1 MNRRHDRSN
10 EIHRPRDNQEDLM
23 TISEA
28 ETTWVAHRLMIL
40 RGLERIEKELGNIN
54 QKIDEQDSHW
64 NREIADLRV
73 EIGMLKVKMAI
84 ISVIAAAVTSSIV
97 GTVVSLLIRGH

>member
-1 MNRRHDRSN
+1 MAVEEMN
-10 EIHRPRDNQEDLM
+10 
-23 TISEA
+23 
-28 ETTWVAHRLMIL
+28 ETAWVAHRLLIL
-40 RGLERIEKELGNIN
+40 RGLERIEKELGSIN

-73 EIGMLKVKMAI
+73 ELGMLKVKMAI
-84 ISVIAAAVTSSIV
+84 ISVIAAAVTSAVV

>member
-1 MNRRHDRSN
+1 
-10 EIHRPRDNQEDLM
+10 M